1 MFFHRCRLARIPYG
15 CSLVMKTLRFTTLPG
30 DGIGPEVM
38 EIALK
43 VLNALGSKHDFCTE
57 STTHD
62 VGGIGID
69 NHGEA
74 LPSSTLS
81 ACEQVD
87 AILFGS
93 VGGPK
98 WENLP
103 PKEQPERAALLPI
116 RKAFE
121 LFANLRPGNLYPE
134 LADLSPLR
142 PQTVAN
148 GIDVLCVRELTG
160 GIYFGQPK
168 RTETLEN
175 GEREAIDT
183 MVYRSGEIER
193 IIEIAVRAASL
204 RGGRICSVDKANVLE
219 TSVLWRQVVTER
231 VSELDD
237 SIELSHMYVDNAAMQ
252 LVRDPNQF
260 DVLVTENM
268 FGDILSDELAV
279 ICGSLG
285 MLASASLGTGK
296 NSMDLPFGLYEPAG
310 GTAPDIAGKGLAN
323 PCAQVLSAALMLRY
337 SFGLEE
343 AAASI
348 EQAVKETI
356 RAGFRTGDLAQGG
369 ESVGTEEMGQAI
381 LERLT

>member
-1 MFFHRCRLARIPYG
+1 MQVCHETL
-15 CSLVMKTLRFTTLPG
+15 SMLVLMKTLRFTTLPG

-38 EIALK
+38 EIALT
-43 VLNALGSKHDFCTE
+43 VLQKLGNLHDFSIET
-57 STTHD
+57 SNHD

-69 NHGEA
+69 NHGKA
-74 LPSSTLS
+74 LPDSTLN
-81 ACEQVD
+81 ACKEVD

-134 LADLSPLR
+134 LSDLSPLR
-142 PQTVAN
+142 ADTVAN
-148 GIDVLCVRELTG
+148 GIDTLCVRELTG

-168 RTETLEN
+168 ETKTLDN
-175 GEREAIDT
+175 GEKLAIDT
-183 MVYRSGEIER
+183 MVYRTSEIER
-193 IIEIAVRAASL
+193 ITELAIKAASL
-204 RGGRICSVDKANVLE
+204 RDGRICSVDKANVLE
-219 TSVLWRQVVTER
+219 TSVLWREVV
-231 VSELDD
+231 VNCVQKHNPD
-237 SIELSHMYVDNAAMQ
+237 IELTHMYVDNAAMQ

-260 DVLVTENM
+260 DVLLTENM

-285 MLASASLGTGK
+285 MLASASLGTQK
-296 NSMDLPFGLYEPAG
+296 NSQGLPFGLYEPAG
-310 GTAPDIAGKGLAN
+310 GTAPDIAGKGVAN
-323 PCAQVLSAALMLRY
+323 PCAQILSAALMLRY

-343 AAASI
+343 AATAI
-348 EQAVKETI
+348 ENAVKETI
-356 RAGFRTGDLAQGG
+356 RSGLRTGDIAQGG
-369 ESVGTEEMGQAI
+369 KSVGSEEMGKSI
-381 LERLT
+381 LNRLQ

>member
-1 MFFHRCRLARIPYG
+1 MFSTLQDG
-15 CSLVMKTLRFTTLPG
+15 GLTLWMLVSMKTLRFTTLPG

-38 EIALK
+38 DIALQ
-43 VLNALGSKHDFCTE
+43 VLKKLGDLHEFSIET
-57 STTHD
+57 SNHD

-69 NHGEA
+69 NHGQA
-74 LPSSTLS
+74 LPESTLA
-81 ACEQVD
+81 ACREVD

-134 LADLSPLR
+134 LSDLSPLR
-142 PQTVAN
+142 PDTVAN
-148 GIDVLCVRELTG
+148 GIDTLCVRELTG

-168 RTETLEN
+168 ETKILEN
-175 GEREAIDT
+175 GEKQAIDT
-183 MVYRSGEIER
+183 MIYRTSEIER
-193 IIEIAVRAASL
+193 ITELAIKAASL
-204 RGGRICSVDKANVLE
+204 RDGRICSVDKANVLE
-219 TSVLWRQVVTER
+219 TSVLWRETVINCVQKHNP
-231 VSELDD
+231 D
-237 SIELSHMYVDNAAMQ
+237 IELSHMYVDNAAMQ

-260 DVLVTENM
+260 DVLLTENM

-285 MLASASLGTGK
+285 MLASASLGTQK
-296 NSMDLPFGLYEPAG
+296 NSNNLPFGLYEPAG

-343 AAASI
+343 AATSI
-348 EQAVKETI
+348 ENAVKETI
-356 RAGFRTGDLAQGG
+356 RSGLRTGDIAQGAD
-369 ESVGTEEMGQAI
+369 SVGSEEMGQAI
-381 LERLT
+381 IDHLQ

>member
-1 MFFHRCRLARIPYG
+1 MQDCHETL
-15 CSLVMKTLRFTTLPG
+15 SMLVLMKTLRFTTLPG

-38 EIALK
+38 EIALT
-43 VLNALGSKHDFCTE
+43 VLQKLGNLHDFSIET
-57 STTHD
+57 SNHD

-69 NHGEA
+69 NHGKA
-74 LPSSTLS
+74 LPDSTLN
-81 ACEQVD
+81 ACKEVD

-134 LADLSPLR
+134 LSDLSPLR
-142 PQTVAN
+142 ADTVAN
-148 GIDVLCVRELTG
+148 GIDTLCVRELTG

-168 RTETLEN
+168 ETKTLDN
-175 GEREAIDT
+175 GEKLAIDT
-183 MVYRSGEIER
+183 MVYRTSEIER
-193 IIEIAVRAASL
+193 ITELAVKAASL
-204 RGGRICSVDKANVLE
+204 RDGRICSVDKANVLE
-219 TSVLWRQVVTER
+219 TSVLWREVVVNCVQKLNPE
-231 VSELDD
+231 
-237 SIELSHMYVDNAAMQ
+237 IELSHMYVDNAAMQ

-260 DVLVTENM
+260 DVLLTENM

-285 MLASASLGTGK
+285 MLASASLGTQK
-296 NSMDLPFGLYEPAG
+296 NNQGLPFGLYEPAG
-310 GTAPDIAGKGLAN
+310 GTAPDIAGKGVAN
-323 PCAQVLSAALMLRY
+323 PCAQILSAALMLRY

-343 AAASI
+343 AATAI
-348 EQAVKETI
+348 ENAVKETI
-356 RAGFRTGDLAQGG
+356 RSGLRTGDIAQGG
-369 ESVGTEEMGQAI
+369 KSVGSEEMGQNI
-381 LERLT
+381 LDRLQ

>member
-1 MFFHRCRLARIPYG
+1 MLQVVYETL
-15 CSLVMKTLRFTTLPG
+15 SMLLLMKTLRFTTLPG

-38 EIALK
+38 DVAIK
-43 VLNALGSKHDFCTE
+43 VLQKLGNLHDFSIE
-57 STTHD
+57 YSNHD

-69 NHGEA
+69 NHGKA
-74 LPSSTLS
+74 LPDPTLD
-81 ACEQVD
+81 ACRQVD

-134 LADLSPLR
+134 LSDLSPLR
-142 PQTVAN
+142 ADTVAN
-148 GIDVLCVRELTG
+148 GIDTLCVRELTG

-168 RTETLEN
+168 ETKTLEN
-175 GEREAIDT
+175 GEKLAIDT
-183 MVYRSGEIER
+183 MVYRTGEIER
-193 IIEIAVRAASL
+193 ITEIAVKAASL
-204 RGGRICSVDKANVLE
+204 RDGRICSVDKANVLE
-219 TSVLWRQVVTER
+219 TSVLWRDVVIDC
-231 VSELDD
+231 VQKLNPD
-237 SIELSHMYVDNAAMQ
+237 IELTHMYVDNAAMQ

-260 DVLVTENM
+260 DVLLTENM

-285 MLASASLGTGK
+285 MLASASLGTQK
-296 NSMDLPFGLYEPAG
+296 NALDLPFGLYEPAG

-343 AAASI
+343 AATSI
-348 EQAVKETI
+348 ENAVKETI
-356 RAGFRTGDLAQGG
+356 RSGLRTGDIAQGK
-369 ESVGTEEMGQAI
+369 EFVGTEQMGNAI
-381 LERLT
+381 LDRLQ

>member
-1 MFFHRCRLARIPYG
+1 MKFSTLQVSRETL
-15 CSLVMKTLRFTTLPG
+15 SMLLLMKTLRFTTLPG

-43 VLNALGSKHDFCTE
+43 VLQKLGNLHDFSIET
-57 STTHD
+57 SNHD

-69 NHGEA
+69 NHGQA
-74 LPSSTLS
+74 LPDSTLN
-81 ACEQVD
+81 ACKEVD

-134 LADLSPLR
+134 LSDLSPLR
-142 PQTVAN
+142 PDTVAN
-148 GIDVLCVRELTG
+148 GIDTLCVRELTG

-168 RTETLEN
+168 ETIILEN
-175 GEREAIDT
+175 GEKQAIDT
-183 MVYRSGEIER
+183 MVYRTSEIER
-193 IIEIAVRAASL
+193 ITELAIKAATL
-204 RGGRICSVDKANVLE
+204 REGRICSVDKANVLE
-219 TSVLWRQVVTER
+219 TSVLWRETVIDCVQKHNP
-231 VSELDD
+231 D
-237 SIELSHMYVDNAAMQ
+237 IELTHMYVDNAAMQ

-260 DVLVTENM
+260 DVLLTENM

-285 MLASASLGTGK
+285 MLASASLGTQK
-296 NSMDLPFGLYEPAG
+296 NSQELPFGLYEPAG
-310 GTAPDIAGKGLAN
+310 GTAPDIAGMGLAN

-343 AAASI
+343 AATSI
-348 EQAVKETI
+348 ENAVKETI
-356 RAGFRTGDLAQGG
+356 LSGLRTGDIAQGG
-369 ESVGTEEMGQAI
+369 KSVGSAEMGQAI
-381 LERLT
+381 LDRLQ

>member
-1 MFFHRCRLARIPYG
+1 MFSTLQDG
-15 CSLVMKTLRFTTLPG
+15 GLTLWMLVSMKTLRFTTLPG

-38 EIALK
+38 DIALQ
-43 VLNALGSKHDFCTE
+43 VLKKLGDLHEFSIET
-57 STTHD
+57 SNHD

-69 NHGEA
+69 NHGQA
-74 LPSSTLS
+74 LPESTLA
-81 ACEQVD
+81 ACREVD

-134 LADLSPLR
+134 LSDLSPLR
-142 PQTVAN
+142 PDTVAN
-148 GIDVLCVRELTG
+148 GIDTLCVRELTG

-168 RTETLEN
+168 ETKILEN
-175 GEREAIDT
+175 GEKQAIDT
-183 MVYRSGEIER
+183 MVYRTSEIER
-193 IIEIAVRAASL
+193 ITELAIKAASL
-204 RGGRICSVDKANVLE
+204 RDGRICSVDKANVLE
-219 TSVLWRQVVTER
+219 TSVLWRETVINCIQKHNP
-231 VSELDD
+231 D
-237 SIELSHMYVDNAAMQ
+237 IELSHMYVDNAAMQ

-260 DVLVTENM
+260 DVLLTENM

-285 MLASASLGTGK
+285 MLASASLGTQK
-296 NSMDLPFGLYEPAG
+296 NSNNLPFGLYEPAG

-343 AAASI
+343 AATSI
-348 EQAVKETI
+348 ENAVKETI
-356 RAGFRTGDLAQGG
+356 RSGLRTGDIAQGAD
-369 ESVGTEEMGQAI
+369 SAGTEEMGQAI
-381 LERLT
+381 IDHLQ

>member
-1 MFFHRCRLARIPYG
+1 MQVCHETL
-15 CSLVMKTLRFTTLPG
+15 SMLVLMKTLRFTTLPG

-38 EIALK
+38 EIALT
-43 VLNALGSKHDFCTE
+43 VLQKLGNLYDFSIET
-57 STTHD
+57 SNHD

-69 NHGEA
+69 NHGKA
-74 LPSSTLS
+74 LPDSTIN
-81 ACEQVD
+81 ACKEVD

-134 LADLSPLR
+134 LSDLSPLR
-142 PQTVAN
+142 ADTVAN
-148 GIDVLCVRELTG
+148 GIDTLCVRELTG

-168 RTETLEN
+168 ETKTLDN
-175 GEREAIDT
+175 GEKLAIDT
-183 MVYRSGEIER
+183 MVYRTSEIER
-193 IIEIAVRAASL
+193 ITELAIKAASL
-204 RGGRICSVDKANVLE
+204 RDGRICSVDKANVLE
-219 TSVLWRQVVTER
+219 TSVLWREVVVNCVQKLNPE
-231 VSELDD
+231 
-237 SIELSHMYVDNAAMQ
+237 IELTHMYVDNAAMQ

-260 DVLVTENM
+260 DVLLTENM

-285 MLASASLGTGK
+285 MLASASLGTQK
-296 NSMDLPFGLYEPAG
+296 NTQGLPFGLYEPAG
-310 GTAPDIAGKGLAN
+310 GTAPDIAGLGVAN
-323 PCAQVLSAALMLRY
+323 PCAQILSAALMLRY

-343 AAASI
+343 AATAI
-348 EQAVKETI
+348 ENAVKETI
-356 RAGFRTGDLAQGG
+356 RSGLRTGDIAQGG
-369 ESVGTEEMGQAI
+369 KSVGSEEMGKNI
-381 LERLT
+381 LDRLQ

>member
-1 MFFHRCRLARIPYG
+1 MQVCHETL
-15 CSLVMKTLRFTTLPG
+15 SMLVLMKTLRFTTLPG

-38 EIALK
+38 EIALT
-43 VLNALGSKHDFCTE
+43 VLQKLGNLHDFSIET
-57 STTHD
+57 SNHD

-69 NHGEA
+69 NHGKA
-74 LPSSTLS
+74 LPDSTLN
-81 ACEQVD
+81 ACKEVD

-134 LADLSPLR
+134 LSDLSPLR
-142 PQTVAN
+142 ADTVAN
-148 GIDVLCVRELTG
+148 GIDTLCVRELTG

-168 RTETLEN
+168 ETKTLDN
-175 GEREAIDT
+175 GEKLAIDT
-183 MVYRSGEIER
+183 MVYRTSEIER
-193 IIEIAVRAASL
+193 ITELAIKAASL
-204 RGGRICSVDKANVLE
+204 RDGRICSVDKANVLE
-219 TSVLWRQVVTER
+219 TSVLWREVV
-231 VSELDD
+231 VNCVQKHNPD
-237 SIELSHMYVDNAAMQ
+237 IELTHMYVDNAAMQ

-260 DVLVTENM
+260 DVLLTENM

-285 MLASASLGTGK
+285 MLASASLGTQK
-296 NSMDLPFGLYEPAG
+296 NSQGLPFGLYEPAG
-310 GTAPDIAGKGLAN
+310 GTAPDIAGQGVAN
-323 PCAQVLSAALMLRY
+323 PCAQILSAALMLRY

-343 AAASI
+343 AAKAI
-348 EQAVKETI
+348 ENAVKETI
-356 RAGFRTGDLAQGG
+356 RSGLRTGDIAQGG
-369 ESVGTEEMGQAI
+369 KSVGSEEMGKNI
-381 LERLT
+381 LDRLQ

>member
-1 MFFHRCRLARIPYG
+1 MQVCHETL
-15 CSLVMKTLRFTTLPG
+15 SMLVLMKTLRFTTLPG

-38 EIALK
+38 EIALT
-43 VLNALGSKHDFCTE
+43 VLQKLGNLHDFSIET
-57 STTHD
+57 SNHD

-69 NHGEA
+69 NHGKA
-74 LPSSTLS
+74 LPDSTLN
-81 ACEQVD
+81 ACKEVD

-134 LADLSPLR
+134 LSDLSPLR
-142 PQTVAN
+142 ADTVAN
-148 GIDVLCVRELTG
+148 GIDTLCVRELTG

-168 RTETLEN
+168 ETKTLDN
-175 GEREAIDT
+175 GEKLAIDT
-183 MVYRSGEIER
+183 MVYRTSEIER
-193 IIEIAVRAASL
+193 ITELAIKAASL
-204 RGGRICSVDKANVLE
+204 RDGRICSVDKANVLE
-219 TSVLWRQVVTER
+219 TSVLWREVV
-231 VSELDD
+231 VNCVQKHNPD
-237 SIELSHMYVDNAAMQ
+237 IELTHMYVDNAAMQ

-260 DVLVTENM
+260 DVLLTENM

-285 MLASASLGTGK
+285 MLASASLGTQK
-296 NSMDLPFGLYEPAG
+296 NSQGLPFGLYEPAG
-310 GTAPDIAGKGLAN
+310 GTAPDIAGQGVAN
-323 PCAQVLSAALMLRY
+323 PCAQILSAALMLRY

-343 AAASI
+343 AATAI
-348 EQAVKETI
+348 ENAVKETI
-356 RAGFRTGDLAQGG
+356 RSGLRTGDIAQGG
-369 ESVGTEEMGQAI
+369 KSVGSEEMGKSI
-381 LERLT
+381 LNRLQ

>member
-1 MFFHRCRLARIPYG
+1 MLQVAYETL
-15 CSLVMKTLRFTTLPG
+15 SMLLLMKTLRFTTLPG

-38 EIALK
+38 DVAIK
-43 VLNALGSKHDFCTE
+43 VLQKLGNLHDFSIE
-57 STTHD
+57 YSNHD

-69 NHGEA
+69 NHGKA
-74 LPSSTLS
+74 LPDPTLD
-81 ACEQVD
+81 ACRQVD

-134 LADLSPLR
+134 LSDLSPLR
-142 PQTVAN
+142 ADTVAN
-148 GIDVLCVRELTG
+148 GIDTLCVRELTG

-168 RTETLEN
+168 ETKTLEN
-175 GEREAIDT
+175 GEKLAIDT
-183 MVYRSGEIER
+183 MVYRTGEIER
-193 IIEIAVRAASL
+193 ITEIAVKAASL
-204 RGGRICSVDKANVLE
+204 RDGRICSVDKANVLE
-219 TSVLWRQVVTER
+219 TSVLWRDVVIDC
-231 VSELDD
+231 VQKLNPD
-237 SIELSHMYVDNAAMQ
+237 IELTHMYVDNAAMQ

-260 DVLVTENM
+260 DVLLTENM

-285 MLASASLGTGK
+285 MLASASLGTQK
-296 NSMDLPFGLYEPAG
+296 NALDLPFGLYELAG

-343 AAASI
+343 AATSI
-348 EQAVKETI
+348 ENAVKETI
-356 RAGFRTGDLAQGG
+356 RSGLRTGDIAQGK
-369 ESVGTEEMGQAI
+369 ESVGTEQMGNAI
-381 LERLT
+381 LDRLQ

>member
-1 MFFHRCRLARIPYG
+1 
-15 CSLVMKTLRFTTLPG
+15 MKTLRFTTLPG

-38 EIALK
+38 EVALK
-43 VLNALGSKHDFCTE
+43 ILNALGSKHNFCTE

-81 ACEQVD
+81 ACEQAD

-142 PQTVAN
+142 HQTVAN

-168 RTETLEN
+168 STKTLEN

-296 NSMDLPFGLYEPAG
+296 NSMNLPFGLYEPAG

-369 ESVGTEEMGQAI
+369 QSVGTEEMGQAI
-381 LERLT
+381 LERLS